1 MIFRAFIEGNHSTF
15 NYVFYDYFI
24 TSFPQAVHLRCTGK
38 ENYQIYQL
46 TILNSN
52 RGKEN
57 MTSIYVCILSPFR
70 MYNFIIQQPAA
81 PYSLA
86 KIWRH
91 RVHRIDS
98 VCGLVYFYQTAH
110 QKFNHHVFHRAN
122 FQLFCLKGTSPSRC
136 TGTEMILEWVLNNQL
151 TFGPGHAKMC
161 LMPYASNKGA
171 DQPAHPC
178 SLISAFVVRSLDSII
193 SLVSRSEISRF

>member
-70 MYNFIIQQPAA
+70 MYNFVIQQPAA

-122 FQLFCLKGTSPSRC
+122 FQLFCLKGTSPSRNDIGMSVKQPVDIWARSC
-136 TGTEMILEWVLNNQL
+136 ENVS
-151 TFGPGHAKMC
+151 
-161 LMPYASNKGA
+161 YAICEQQRRRSA
-171 DQPAHPC
+171 CASAQSDQRLCC
-178 SLISAFVVRSLDSII
+178 SLLG
-193 SLVSRSEISRF
+193 